1 MIAGML
7 PQDRPKKPPVS
18 AKAFKLAKAPSLPL
32 ALAPPQKPEEAAAF
46 AFLQKLGDELGS
58 GPLNLPCFPDVVP
71 RVRQALG
78 DPASTSDDIVRIAGT
93 EPRLAARILQTANSV
108 VFNPSGA
115 AFSDLRHAV
124 TRLGHHLV
132 QSVTMAFAL
141 QQLKAE
147 PSLRPVSKQL
157 NALWEKSVAVASICQ
172 VIAGRLR
179 VPTDKVFLTGLL
191 HGIGYFYIMVRAG
204 ERSSGIELDDAFVEF
219 VGQQHPAIGRA
230 VMEKWGFEVVMCEAV
245 GQQHDYQR
253 KSKRAA
259 DITDVLIASVVLA
272 EALLEQQ
279 GDLARCEGVTAFAAL
294 GFREADLRAILRHTE
309 LTLESLRSSL
319 GH

>member
-1 MIAGML
+1 VL
-7 PQDRPKKPPVS
+7 PKDRPKKPPVS
-18 AKAFKLAKAPSLPL
+18 RKAFVLAKAPTLPL
-32 ALAPPQKPEEAAAF
+32 AIARPPNSSPAQAAAF

-71 RVRQALG
+71 RVREALA
-78 DPASTSDDIVRIAGT
+78 DPSSTSDDIVRIAGT

-108 VFNPSGA
+108 VFNPSGS

-141 QQLKAE
+141 QQLRAE
-147 PSLRPVSKQL
+147 PSLRPVAKQL
-157 NALWEKSVAVASICQ
+157 TVLWEKSIAVASICQ
-172 VIAGRLR
+172 VIADRLR

-204 ERSSGIELDDAFVEF
+204 ERSSGIDLDSGFVDF
-219 VGQQHPAIGRA
+219 VAERHPAIGRA

-245 GQQHDYQR
+245 GQQHDHQR

-259 DITDVLIASVVLA
+259 DITDVVIASVILA
-272 EALLEQQ
+272 DALLERQ
-279 GDLARCEGVTAFAAL
+279 GDLARCAGVNAFAAL
-294 GFREADLRAILRHTE
+294 SFREVELKAILRHTE
-309 LTLESLRSSL
+309 LVLDSLRDAL
-319 GH
+319 GR